1 MADGHEFAKQA
12 APLAGGRADG
22 EEGLIAETA
31 TGGYG
36 FWYGFRIGPMPRRG

>member
-1 MADGHEFAKQA
+1 MKFAETSPQ
-12 APLAGGRADG
+12 PLSPARRADG